1 MKKNQLRAV
10 VFVNAFAASA
20 TAFAQGTFVQIYGM
34 FNADLEYAQAVDPSV
49 VPIGVSSINGA
60 PTIFGPALNGATRPL
75 GSGPLNASI
84 PGQFGISSNS
94 SQLGFRG
101 SEDLGNGF
109 LAIFQVE
116 SSINLDTGN
125 GNLGGRNSNL
135 GLETPWGVIFYGNWD
150 TAYKSVRYP
159 ADPFYASGSPN
170 FNSVFGSPGFNIQ
183 SIGPAAAPPPTGL
196 TNNADAAGFDRRQT
210 NSVQYWTPNLGGF
223 YGRFQY
229 APGEQKG
236 TFVPLGYTAAQVQG
250 VNPWMWSAGL
260 FYDHGPIYAALGYEQ
275 HKDYFGA
282 RVFTGQTLATG
293 SSSNDWGAQAV
304 IGAQKVLGGLSVY
317 GVFERLKYSTDGV
330 VATGQL
336 TDYRRDA
343 YGVMGTYALG
353 NVILRAGW
361 MQGGNPSCSAV
372 RAVCLDDSLGTN
384 QYSLGAAYTFSKRT
398 QVYVF
403 WTLQANDAY
412 ARYKLGSNT
421 GPVPNSGNATIGIGT
436 HPQAGGLGIRHT
448 F

>member
-1 MKKNQLRAV
+1 MKKNRLRAV

-150 TAYKSVRYP
+150 TAYKAVPYP
-159 ADPFYASGSPN
+159 ADPFYIRSTPVAHPTSTAFSARPASTYN
-170 FNSVFGSPGFNIQ
+170 
-183 SIGPAAAPPPTGL
+183 
-196 TNNADAAGFDRRQT
+196 
-210 NSVQYWTPNLGGF
+210 
-223 YGRFQY
+223 
-229 APGEQKG
+229 
-236 TFVPLGYTAAQVQG
+236 PLG
-250 VNPWMWSAGL
+250 P
-260 FYDHGPIYAALGYEQ
+260 
-275 HKDYFGA
+275 
-282 RVFTGQTLATG
+282 
-293 SSSNDWGAQAV
+293 
-304 IGAQKVLGGLSVY
+304 
-317 GVFERLKYSTDGV
+317 RL
-330 VATGQL
+330 L
-336 TDYRRDA
+336 RRP
-343 YGVMGTYALG
+343 
-353 NVILRAGW
+353 RA
-361 MQGGNPSCSAV
+361 
-372 RAVCLDDSLGTN
+372 
-384 QYSLGAAYTFSKRT
+384 
-398 QVYVF
+398 
-403 WTLQANDAY
+403 
-412 ARYKLGSNT
+412 
-421 GPVPNSGNATIGIGT
+421 
-436 HPQAGGLGIRHT
+436 
-448 F
+448 